1 VNDFGYG
8 ELVAVNVDWL
18 GVPVGAV
25 GEVVGFGFED
35 PVTYFVDFTRGVFPI
50 PAIHLSRTGKPLL
63 RLRDHLARNP
73 EPLHAA

>member
-25 GEVVGFGFED
+25 GEIVGFGFEN
-35 PVTYFVDFTRGVFPI
+35 PVTYFVDFSRGVFPI
-50 PAIHLSRTGKPLL
+50 PAIHLSRAGRTLWS
-63 RLRDHLARNP
+63 LADYRKRKP